1 MPTHFDRAAARM
13 DAAVDRLHAERV
25 RIEPMAGGRVSAA
38 SADPARPA
46 RDIMA
51 TVMREPVEDI
61 ALAGRRGGTAALGP
75 TKVESDG
82 ETVQLSA
89 AVAASLGYALAKGDA
104 VVLLDRPG
112 APRRNVT
119 MPPHVDE
126 RGLVTL
132 TVGPLKPEA

>member
-1 MPTHFDRAAARM
+1 MPTPFDRAAARM
-13 DAAVDRLHAERV
+13 DAAVDRLNAEAI

-46 RDIMA
+46 RDVMA

-61 ALAGRRGGTAALGP
+61 ALSGRRGGTAALGP

-82 ETVQLSA
+82 ETVQLSPAIA
-89 AVAASLGYALAKGDA
+89 AGLGYDLADGDH
-104 VVLLDRPG
+104 VVLLARPG
-112 APRRNVT
+112 LPRRRVNK
-119 MPPHVDE
+119 PPHVDE

-132 TVGPLKPEA
+132 TVGPLKP